1 MSSKS
6 EGDLERL
13 RRLHLFRIFKE
24 VACYDRCMFCILG
37 EGITELTGEDIK
49 IMLKRSMRENKKI
62 SKIPFLH
69 DQHFHTSLSPNPQQ
83 KEGQK

>member
-24 VACYDRCMFCILG
+24 VVCYDRCMFCFLG

-49 IMLKRSMRENKKI
+49 IMLKRSMRKIKKMGFKKRKSVYFIIFHNIVLYII
-62 SKIPFLH
+62 S
-69 DQHFHTSLSPNPQQ
+69 TSL
-83 KEGQK
+83 